1 MTDKPEYED
10 LIDESDGRG
19 VGLVLHEFEI
29 RSDDEDNLFIY
40 KQISREAA
48 QEILEEM
55 PHIVVDP
62 PADSN

>member
-1 MTDKPEYED
+1 MTEKPEYEE
-10 LIDESDGRG
+10 LLEEEHRG
-19 VGLVLHEFEI
+19 TGLVLHEFEI

-48 QEILEEM
+48 QEILDEM

-62 PADSN
+62 PKQSN